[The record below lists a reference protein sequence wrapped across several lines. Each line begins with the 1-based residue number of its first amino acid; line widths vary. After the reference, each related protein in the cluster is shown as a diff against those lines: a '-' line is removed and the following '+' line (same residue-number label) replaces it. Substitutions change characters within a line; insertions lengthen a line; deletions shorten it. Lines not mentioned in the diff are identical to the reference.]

1 MLSHTPT
8 ALCILLCGAA
18 STIASSLTTFSDANC
33 QQSKTRIAGD
43 NGYPDG
49 FCTKIAEVAGS
60 PYQSFMFTV
69 LDEGCTPTIYLS
81 DSTNDI
87 CSGEAEIGYISR
99 CYNTSWVY
107 YSIDMCTPLSSSDI
121 SSTTSTALSTS
132 SEATASATTSAAAAG
147 AAAAVTTSHRVSD
160 GAIAGAVVGSVC
172 GLGIIAAVC
181 VYFFWFRPK
190 QRDRKRELKREIEES
205 GMRDTAGAASAGLG
219 ARRKDEEDPE
229 ARLINMRE
237 SQQQSHEMQA
247 MPDVF
252 EAPGDNRANE
262 MGNDGELP
270 VELPGNHQYDGQWN
284 QKPRH

>member
-99 CYNTSWVY
+99 CYNTSW
-107 YSIDMCTPLSSSDI
+107 
-121 SSTTSTALSTS
+121 
-132 SEATASATTSAAAAG
+132 
-147 AAAAVTTSHRVSD
+147 
-160 GAIAGAVVGSVC
+160 
-172 GLGIIAAVC
+172 
-181 VYFFWFRPK
+181 
-190 QRDRKRELKREIEES
+190 RDRKRELKREIEES